1 MDSQYST
8 REEDNVTKAR
18 VACLEAQ
25 MALQNATFEAQMA
38 LQNAKFEE
46 LDASFSK
53 FKEQISKKTFSIDGK
68 IANNEFIT
76 MANDMGFESQLNTRS
91 DGHSWYTFWCPH
103 PHGRKDIMFYLE
115 NHSRTDNSDF
125 GMITTP
131 NKSVRKKCGCDYSMT
146 DSGSNG
152 WKQFGA
158 SSVRTCYDIK
168 GKPIEDVMKI
178 MIQLRD
184 SIVLSDS

>member
-38 LQNAKFEE
+38 LQTAEFEE

-53 FKEQISKKTFSIDGK
+53 FKEQFSKKTFSICGK

-76 MANDMGFESQLNTRS
+76 MANDIGFKSQLINRR
-91 DGHSWYTFWCPH
+91 DGSWYTFYCPH

-115 NHSRTDNSDF
+115 NYSRTYNSDF

-131 NKSVRKKCGCDYSMT
+131 VKSVRKKCGCDYSMT
-146 DSGSNG
+146 KSGSNG

-178 MIQLRD
+178 VIQLRD